1 MIIKSTVR
9 TWGNSLAVRIPKI
22 VSEDLGIEDN
32 SAVTITVDDGLLVIT
47 PISGC
52 KKRLQ
57 RMLRQITRENLP
69 NLRPPFGR
77 RVGRE
82 AL

>member
-1 MIIKSTVR
+1 MVIKGTIR

-32 SAVTITVDDGLLVIT
+32 TLINMVVDDGLLVIK
-47 PISGC
+47 PVSGR

-57 RMLRQITRENLP
+57 RMLKLITSENLP
-69 NLRPPFGR
+69 DSRSPFGQS
-77 RVGRE
+77 VGRE